1 MNHKNARQNQKQ
13 ADPDTCDA
21 KDRELDDW
29 LKSAIDQHEHRL
41 VRYAQ
46 QFVVDLDR
54 ARDVVQD
61 TYMKLCR
68 YESSSKVGT
77 QQRLSGSHLTKWL
90 YKVCRNRAIDV
101 ARKENRMKSA
111 PPNQFDERL
120 DAQASTPD
128 AAMLE
133 QERQETLL
141 AQIANLSANQQEVLR
156 LKFHGGLT
164 YQEIAEITGLTRTN
178 VGFLLHSAITKLRQR
193 VAAE

>member
-1 MNHKNARQNQKQ
+1 MNHKNARQNQEQ
-13 ADPDTCDA
+13 AGPDTCDA
-21 KDRELDDW
+21 SDRKLDDW
-29 LKSAIDQHEHRL
+29 LRSAIKKHEHGL

-46 QFVVDLDR
+46 QFVGDIER

-61 TYMKLCR
+61 TFMKLCR
-68 YESSSKVGT
+68 HESSSKEGT
-77 QQRLSGSHLTKWL
+77 QSRLSGSHLTKWL

-111 PPNQFDERL
+111 PPNQFDEQL
-120 DAQASTPD
+120 DAQASSPD

-133 QERQETLL
+133 QERQESLL

-178 VGFLLHSAITKLRQR
+178 VGFLLHSAISKLRQR